1 MPALRSLSAVLLS
14 AWTLHAQEAAALS
27 GAVVDA
33 RESPVAAA
41 QVSLTE
47 LARGGVREAVT
58 DASGRFVFDGL
69 PAGDYKLE
77 ISKPGFKTLRIATL
91 RLVGR
96 DRRTFVLDLQP
107 AAANAEAVSGD
118 SAGIS
123 FDPAAATA
131 LDRGFAEFLPLAM
144 RAWSSVALLAPG
156 ITPIGRDGEPSANGL
171 RPGATYFTV
180 DGVTGPLGSMNEVR
194 SVPFDA
200 IESADIQTSAVA
212 PEFGRSAGAQ
222 VALTTRS
229 GTNHFHGSLFE
240 YHKPDAFAANDWF
253 ANRAG
258 LTPGQRRENLFG
270 GTLGG
275 PLLAANTY
283 FFGAY
288 EGRRSRLP
296 QTGFAAVP
304 GQAAR
309 ESAAPGLKPYL
320 DLFPLP
326 NGPQFSSVAGLFS
339 SVRVSRH
346 RSDSG
351 TLRLDHGAGG
361 PLSVF
366 ARYQYSPR
374 SEQRRQTDAPNTVTD
389 LDVRG
394 QSFTAALI
402 WLPAPRTTHDL
413 RMNFSTWRM
422 DSGTTAEAPGGPEP
436 GSLLGRSGAL
446 AVSVLGAGGYAFNIA
461 DWRLQRQLHIA
472 DSLSHAGGSHY
483 LRVGVDY
490 RRLAATYRYQPYRAL
505 FTFNGFTSAS
515 GGLLSGT
522 AAAAAIVSSEP
533 AVYPLYTGFSLY
545 LQDTWRATSRTTL
558 TWGFRWDINPAPDV
572 RSGPPPIAFKGFA
585 DFPDITRVDPLY
597 ATRWRDFGP
606 RVGLAYQLDT
616 TPGREMMFRFGAGVL
631 YDIGY
636 GFAVR
641 AFDAAPFVNQKTYA
655 APAFPLPPDRLEPI
669 AVPATR
675 PYGLV
680 SASEPDLHAPRA
692 YLWNASIER
701 MFGGVQ
707 SLVLT
712 YAGAKVRDLL
722 WAQTRRSYSEDKD
735 TGSPDYDLVHVLS
748 NKPVL
753 NYQSLQ
759 VQFRRRL
766 SPSLQTQLS
775 YTFSHAIDTGAFR
788 LPPPGLAVIFDDTRR
803 DSDFD
808 LRHNFSFSGSWAF
821 PSPRSG
827 IAKGLFGNWWTDW
840 LVTARSSLPLEVLG
854 LATEAVAKAPVRRLY
869 GLARPN
875 LVKGEALWLE
885 DAAAPGGRRLNP
897 AAFALAGGYA
907 HGNLPRNSLRGFDLF
922 QADVAVRRRFLLT
935 EGARL
940 DLFAQAYNVFNHANF
955 MNPTALGTAFLG
967 SPMFGLGTP
976 WHSPALGPAPRS
988 LQFALRVEF

>member
-1 MPALRSLSAVLLS
+1 MPALRSLSLLLLS
-14 AWTLHAQEAAALS
+14 VLTLRAQEAAALS
-27 GAVVDA
+27 GVVVDA

-47 LARGGVREAVT
+47 LARGAVRRAAT
-58 DASGRFVFDGL
+58 DASGLFAFDGL
-69 PAGDYKLE
+69 APGDYSLE
-77 ISKPGFKTLRIATL
+77 ISKPGFKTLRIARL

-96 DRRTFVLDLQP
+96 DRRTFVLDLPP
-107 AAANAEAVSGD
+107 AASNAEAASGNT
-118 SAGIS
+118 AGIS

-131 LDRGFAEFLPLAM
+131 FDRSFAEFLPLAA
-144 RAWSSVALLAPG
+144 RRWDSLLLLAPG
-156 ITPIGRDGEPSANGL
+156 LTPIGREGEPSANGI
-171 RPGATYFTV
+171 RPGAGYFTV
-180 DGVTGPLGSMNEVR
+180 DGVTAPLGSTRELR
-194 SVPFDA
+194 AIPFDA
-200 IESADIQTSAVA
+200 IESAQIQTSAVA

-229 GTNHFHGSLFE
+229 GTNHFHGAVFE
-240 YHKPDAFAANDWF
+240 YHRPDAFRANDWF
-253 ANRAG
+253 ANSAA
-258 LTPGQRRENLFG
+258 LAPGERRENLFG
-270 GTLGG
+270 GALGG
-275 PLLAANTY
+275 PLVAGRTY

-288 EGRRSRLP
+288 EGRRGRLP
-296 QTGFAAVP
+296 QTAFAAVP
-304 GQAAR
+304 DAAAR
-309 ESAAPGLKPYL
+309 EAAAPELKPYL
-320 DLFPLP
+320 EAFPLP
-326 NGPQFSSVAGLFS
+326 NGPQFSPGAARFSAVSVNRGE
-339 SVRVSRH
+339 
-346 RSDSG
+346 SDAAM
-351 TLRLDHGAGG
+351 LRLDHGAGG

-374 SEQRRQTDAPNTVTD
+374 SDQYRDAARPNTVTD
-389 LDVRG
+389 LDARG
-394 QSFTAALI
+394 QSLTAALV
-402 WLPAPRTTHDL
+402 WQPAPKTTNDL
-413 RMNFSTWRM
+413 RANLSDWRLN
-422 DSGTTAEAPGGPEP
+422 SVTTTDRAAAQAA
-436 GSLLGRSGAL
+436 SLLGRNGAL
-446 AVSVLGAGGYAFNIA
+446 AVSVLGAGGYAF
-461 DWRLQRQLHIA
+461 DLSDRSLERQLHIA
-472 DSLSHAGGSHY
+472 DTLSHVGGSHY
-483 LRVGVDY
+483 FRFGAEY

-505 FTFNGFTSAS
+505 FAFNGFTPAS

-558 TWGFRWDINPAPDV
+558 IWGFRWDINPAPDV

-585 DFPDITRVDPLY
+585 DFPDITRIDPLY

-606 RVGLAYQLDT
+606 RFGLAYQLDT

-636 GFAVR
+636 GSAVR
-641 AFDAAPFVNQKTYA
+641 AFEAAPFVNQRTFA

-669 AVPATR
+669 ALPATR

-701 MFGGVQ
+701 MFGGAQ

-712 YAGAKVRDLL
+712 YAAAKVRDLL
-722 WAQTRRSYSEDKD
+722 RAETRRSYSEDKD
-735 TGSPDYDLVHVLS
+735 TGSKDYDLVHVVS
-748 NKPVL
+748 NKPSL
-753 NYQSLQ
+753 NYQSFQ

-766 SPSLQTQLS
+766 SQSLQTQLS

-808 LRHNFSFSGSWAF
+808 LRHNFTFSGSLAF
-821 PSPRSG
+821 PSPRGGLLKS
-827 IAKGLFGNWWTDW
+827 LFGNWWSDW
-840 LVTARSSLPLEVLG
+840 LVTARSSLPLEVTG

-869 GLARPN
+869 ALARPN
-875 LVKGEALWLE
+875 VVKGEAFWLE
-885 DAAAPGGRRLNP
+885 DASAPGGRRLN
-897 AAFALAGGYA
+897 ARAFALAGGYA
-907 HGNLPRNSLRGFDLF
+907 HGNLPRNALRGFDLF

-955 MNPTALGTAFLG
+955 MNPSALGTAFLA

-976 WHSPALGPAPRS
+976 WNAPAMGPAPRS